1 MSCVTIWGA
10 SCYRA
15 HITALGALKSV
26 TPPTARAM
34 RLALIAIRGMVTM
47 FGDNGH
53 VVSLLHDTVEDTPVT
68 IELIDEYFGT
78 FIADC
83 VAALTDPPLSAGN
96 RKKRKQMVREKLAN
110 ANALV
115 QTVKVADLIDNTPSI
130 LKHDP
135 DFAVLYMQEKRELLQ
150 VLTKA
155 DSTLRQQAIELLADA
170 TDRPLEECAREVIG

>member
-1 MSCVTIWGA
+1 MNRDCA
-10 SCYRA
+10 YYFAAAA
-15 HITALGALKSV
+15 HAGQKRKFTGEDY
-26 TPPTARAM
+26 
-34 RLALIAIRGMVTM
+34 IRHLENVSAKVTM
-47 FGDNGH
+47 FGENGH
-53 VVSLLHDTVEDTPVT
+53 IVSLLHDTVEDTPVT
-68 IELIDEYFGT
+68 TELIDEFFGS

-96 RKKRKQMVREKLAN
+96 RKKRKQIVREKLAA

-135 DFAVLYMQEKRELLQ
+135 DFAVLYTQEKRELLQ

-155 DSTLRQQAIELLADA
+155 DPTLRQQAIELLTDA
-170 TDRPLEECAREVIG
+170 TDRPL